1 VAGGGGDWGKN
12 QMSLNMLAATMRFI
26 TRIPVPEKWA
36 DGVEFRHYGQGVRYF
51 PVVGCVVGGL
61 AAFVAVVA
69 SQSGGGIY
77 VGALVYVLA
86 LAFLTGGFHLD
97 GLADTCD
104 GIFSARK
111 RERMLEI
118 MRDSRLG
125 THGGL
130 ALIFCILIKTFA
142 VISLSQFPAKELF
155 TLLLC
160 APVAGRAAMVLAMY
174 KQRYARAGEG
184 MGNIYIGQISGYQAA
199 ITLLIGALIVGL
211 FAGMRGLIAILVTY
225 VVVYGVAS
233 YFRRQLG
240 GQTGD
245 TLGASE
251 EVGEMV
257 FLLALL
263 WA

>member
-1 VAGGGGDWGKN
+1 
-12 QMSLNMLAATMRFI
+12 MRFI

-36 DGVEFRHYGQGVRYF
+36 DGVAFEQYGRGVPYF
-51 PVVGCVVGGL
+51 PIVGCIVGGI
-61 AAFVAVVA
+61 AALVSLVI
-69 SQSGGGIY
+69 SQTGGGIY
-77 VGALVYVLA
+77 VGALSYVLA

-104 GIFSARK
+104 GLFSARN

-130 ALIFCILIKTFA
+130 ALIFCILFKTFS
-142 VISLSQFPAKELF
+142 VIALSDYPVKELF
-155 TLLLC
+155 TLLVC
-160 APVAGRAAMVLAMY
+160 APIAGRAAMVLAMY
-174 KQRYARAGEG
+174 RQRYARAGEG
-184 MGNIYIGQISGYQAA
+184 MGNIYIGQISGVQTAV
-199 ITLLIGALIVGL
+199 TLLTGALLVGL
-211 FAGMRGLIAILVTY
+211 FTGFRGLIAILVTY
-225 VVVYGVAS
+225 FVVYGVAS
-233 YFRRQLG
+233 FFRRQLE

-251 EVGEMV
+251 EVGEIV

-263 WA
+263 WV

>member
-1 VAGGGGDWGKN
+1 
-12 QMSLNMLAATMRFI
+12 MPLTMLWATMRFI

-36 DGVEFRHYGQGVRYF
+36 DGVEFEHFGRGVPYF
-51 PVVGCVVGGL
+51 PIVGCVVGAI
-61 AAFVAVVA
+61 AAFISLAV
-69 SQSGGGIY
+69 SQTGGGIY
-77 VGALVYVLA
+77 IGALAYVLA
-86 LAFLTGGFHLD
+86 LAFLTSGFHLD

-104 GIFSARK
+104 GLFSARS
-111 RERMLEI
+111 RDRMLEI

-142 VISLSQFPAKELF
+142 VIALSHAPANELF
-155 TLLLC
+155 YLLIC

-174 KQRYARAGEG
+174 RQRYARSGEG
-184 MGNIYIGQISGYQAA
+184 MGNVYIGQISGFQTAV
-199 ITLLIGALIVGL
+199 TLIFGAVIVGL
-211 FAGMRGLIAILVTY
+211 LAGSRGLITILVSY
-225 VVVYGVAS
+225 IVVYGVAAF
-233 YFRRQLG
+233 FRRQLN

-245 TLGASE
+245 TLGALE

-263 WA
+263 WI

>member
-1 VAGGGGDWGKN
+1 MGGCGNWGEN
-12 QMSLNMLAATMRFI
+12 QMSLNMLVATMRFI

-36 DGVEFRHYGQGVRYF
+36 DGVEFSQYGKGVPYF
-51 PVVGCVVGGL
+51 PIVGCIVGGI
-61 AAFVAVVA
+61 AALVSLLV

-77 VGALVYVLA
+77 IGALTYVLA

-104 GIFSARK
+104 GLFSARS

-130 ALIFCILIKTFA
+130 ALVFCILIKTFA
-142 VISLSQFPAKELF
+142 VVSLSHYPIKELF
-155 TLLLC
+155 ALLIC
-160 APVAGRAAMVLAMY
+160 APVAARAAMVLAMY
-174 KQRYARAGEG
+174 RQRYARAGEG
-184 MGNIYIGQISGYQAA
+184 MGNVYIGQISGLQAA
-199 ITLLIGALIVGL
+199 TTLIIGALLVVL
-211 FAGMRGLIAILVTY
+211 LAGSRGLIAILVTY
-225 VVVYGVAS
+225 CVVYGVAS
-233 YFRRQLG
+233 FFRRQLG

-251 EVGEMV
+251 EVGELV

-263 WA
+263 WV